1 MKKPIKLEG
10 IFPALVTSFDQNN
23 QLDEEALR
31 KIVRYCLDGG
41 SAGVAVNGSTGE
53 AINLSREE
61 KIRAI
66 KVCLEECR
74 PRGKKVI
81 AGCGGPTTS
90 STLELVKDALE
101 AGADA
106 GLVLTPFNNIPKQD
120 GLIAHYE
127 AVAALGLPI
136 VLYNIPS
143 HTGVNID
150 MDTFEKLIQIP
161 SVIGI
166 KESSGNLP
174 MMAEIIRKYGRDIT
188 IFTGC
193 DALTLQI
200 FSTGADAAILA
211 LGNIAPAAVVSIL
224 ENMKAGNLEAARETY
239 YKLLPIANIISE
251 EENFPTTVKEAV
263 SQLGYNCGPPR
274 LPITPCNDREKKAI
288 YEALVYAGL
297 LSR

>member
-10 IFPALVTSFDQNN
+10 IFPALVCCFDENN
-23 QLDEEALR
+23 RLDEEGMRRL
-31 KIVRYCLDGG
+31 IRYCLDGG
-41 SAGVAVNGSTGE
+41 AAGVAVNGSTGE

-61 KIRAI
+61 KIRLTQI
-66 KVCLEECR
+66 SVEECR

-90 STLELVKDALE
+90 STLELVQDALD

-106 GLVLTPFNNIPKQD
+106 GLALTPFNNIPKQD

-127 AVAALGLPI
+127 AAAAVGLPI

-143 HTGVNID
+143 HTGANID

-174 MMAEIIRKYGRDIT
+174 MMAEIIRKYGTDIT

-200 FSTGADAAILA
+200 FSTCADAAILA
-211 LGNIAPAAVVSIL
+211 LGNIAPPMWSPFSKMSKPATL
-224 ENMKAGNLEAARETY
+224 RPRGR
-239 YKLLPIANIISE
+239 PIINSC
-251 EENFPTTVKEAV
+251 P
-263 SQLGYNCGPPR
+263 
-274 LPITPCNDREKKAI
+274 
-288 YEALVYAGL
+288 
-297 LSR
+297 

>member
-10 IFPALVTSFDQNN
+10 IFPALVCCFDAENRI
-23 QLDEEALR
+23 DEGETRRLI
-31 KIVRYCLDGG
+31 KYCLDGG
-41 SAGVAVNGSTGE
+41 AAGVAVNGSTGE

-61 KIRAI
+61 KIRLVQI
-66 KVCLEECR
+66 CVEECR

-90 STLELVKDALE
+90 STLELVKDAME

-120 GLIAHYE
+120 GLIAHYQ
-127 AVAALGLPI
+127 AVAAVGLPI
-136 VLYNIPS
+136 ILYNIPS

-150 MDTFEKLIQIP
+150 IDTFEKLIQIP
-161 SVIGI
+161 SIIGI

-174 MMAEIIRKYGRDIT
+174 MMAEIIRKYRQDIT

-211 LGNIAPAAVVSIL
+211 LGNIAPAGVVSIL
-224 ENMKAGNLEAARETY
+224 ENMKAGKLEAAREVY
-239 YKLLPIANIISE
+239 YKLLPIANVISE

-263 SQLGYNCGPPR
+263 SQLGYRCGAPR
-274 LPITPCNDREKKAI
+274 LPITPCNDNEKKTI
-288 YEALVYAGL
+288 REALIYAGL
-297 LSR
+297 LS